1 MDNKNVFVAIAL
13 SMSVLLFWGAFF
25 ETPKK
30 ENQNLESNT
39 QIQQKTENSITPS
52 ANQSP
57 SINQL
62 NVEKKI
68 SREES
73 VSKSNRIKI
82 ENDNIVGSISLE
94 GGLID
99 DISFK
104 KHKQKVDGEKNI
116 EFLNPSQSENGFY
129 VESGWASIGNNT
141 KVPSKNS
148 KWEVEGNKVLT
159 DKSPITI
166 KWDNEEGVIFKKIIE
181 LDAKFLFKIS
191 QEIQNNS
198 SKNIELYP
206 YAQIT
211 RNKIPDDI
219 QNFYI
224 SHEGFIGVFDGELK
238 EDDYDDIEDS
248 KIVRET
254 NEGWLGITDKYWMTV
269 LVPEKGKN
277 FKSTFQYN
285 NTFKANYIVNDPVKI
300 NSSSTKSNNF
310 RLFVAAKEVD
320 TIDTYAEEQNI
331 DKLDLVIDWGWFY
344 FFTKPLFFVI
354 DYLFKLS
361 GNFGIAIVLITLAIR
376 TLFFPLANFSFR
388 SMAKMKAV
396 TPEMTRLKELHK
408 EDKVK
413 LQQEMMA
420 LYRKEKINPA
430 SGCLPVLIQIPFF
443 FAIYK
448 MLFISLEMRHQP
460 FFGWIKDL
468 SAADPTSIFNLFGLI
483 PWDPPSFMLIGIWPI
498 LMGASMWVQQ
508 KLNPAPADPIQ
519 AKIFAFFPFFLTIIL
534 ASFPSGLV
542 VYWTV
547 NNILTISQQWV
558 INKNT
563 TVKTN

>member
-1 MDNKNVFVAIAL
+1 MDNKNVIAAVAL
-13 SMSVLLFWGAFF
+13 SMTVLLFWDFFGA
-25 ETPKK
+25 PKK
-30 ENQNLESNT
+30 NDQNSKINKQVEQNKNNVPKPNQNKL
-39 QIQQKTENSITPS
+39 
-52 ANQSP
+52 P
-57 SINQL
+57 SINEIDFANNL
-62 NVEKKI
+62 
-68 SREES
+68 SRSDSINE
-73 VSKSNRIKI
+73 SNRITI
-82 ENDNIVGSISLE
+82 QNDNIIGSISLN

-104 KHKQKVDGEKNI
+104 NHKQKVDGKKNI
-116 EFLNPSQSENGFY
+116 EFLNPSKSENGFY
-129 VESGWASIGNNT
+129 VESGWSTKRSDST
-141 KVPSKNS
+141 KVPTKNS
-148 KWEVEGNKVLT
+148 KWEVVGNKTLT
-159 DKSPITI
+159 EKSPIVI
-166 KWDNEEGVIFKKIIE
+166 KWDNQEGIIFKKKIE
-181 LDAKFLFKIS
+181 LDEKYLFKIS
-191 QEIQNNS
+191 QEVQNNS
-198 SKNIELYP
+198 SKNLELYP

-224 SHEGFIGVFDGELK
+224 SHEGFIGVFDDELK
-238 EDDYDDIEDS
+238 EDDYDDIKDNE
-248 KIVRET
+248 IVRET
-254 NEGWLGITDKYWMTV
+254 NKGWLGITDKYWMTV

-277 FKSTFQYN
+277 FKSTFQYDN
-285 NTFKANYIVNDPVKI
+285 AFKANYIINDPLII
-300 NSSSTKSNNF
+300 NSSSSGSENF
-310 RLFVAAKEVD
+310 RLFVAAKEVN
-320 TIDTYAEEQNI
+320 TIDNYADEQNI

-376 TLFFPLANFSFR
+376 ALFFPLANFSFR

-396 TPEMTRLKELHK
+396 QPEMTRLKELHK
-408 EDKVK
+408 DDKVK

-483 PWDPPSFMLIGIWPI
+483 PWDPPSFMIIGIWPI

-508 KLNPAPADPIQ
+508 KLNPAPTDPMQ
-519 AKIFAFFPFFLTIIL
+519 AKIFAFFPLFLTIIL

-547 NNILTISQQWV
+547 NNILTIAQQWV
-558 INKNT
+558 ITKNT

>member
-25 ETPKK
+25 ETPK
-30 ENQNLESNT
+30 EEGQNLKTSN
-39 QIQQKTENSITPS
+39 QIQQKTEDTLKPNT
-52 ANQSP
+52 NQAP
-57 SINQL
+57 SINQII
-62 NVEKKI
+62 VQKKL
-68 SREES
+68 SREDS
-73 VSKSNRIKI
+73 IKKSNRIKI
-82 ENDNIVGSISLE
+82 ENKNIVGSISLE

-104 KHKQKVDGEKNI
+104 NHKQKVEGNKNI

-129 VESGWASIGNNT
+129 VESECASSGNNI
-141 KVPSKNS
+141 KVPTKNS
-148 KWEVEGNKVLT
+148 MWEIEGNKKLT
-159 DKSPITI
+159 DQSPVTI
-166 KWDNEEGVIFKKIIE
+166 KWNNKEGIIFKKKIE
-181 LDAKFLFKIS
+181 LDEKYLFKVN
-191 QEIQNNS
+191 QEIQNNT

-224 SHEGFIGVFDGELK
+224 SHEGFIGVFDDELK
-238 EDDYDDIEDS
+238 EDDYDDIEDN

-285 NTFKANYIVNDPVKI
+285 NTFKANYIINDPIKI
-300 NSSSTKSNNF
+300 NASSNGSNNF

-320 TIDTYAEEQNI
+320 TIDTYAEAQNI
-331 DKLDLVIDWGWFY
+331 NKLDLVIDWGWFY

-376 TLFFPLANFSFR
+376 ALFFPLANFSFR

-408 EDKVK
+408 DDKVK

-460 FFGWIKDL
+460 FFGWVKDL

-483 PWDPPSFMLIGIWPI
+483 PWDPPSFMIIGIWPI

-508 KLNPAPADPIQ
+508 KLNPAPTDPIQ
-519 AKIFAFFPFFLTIIL
+519 AKIFAFFPLFLTIIL

-547 NNILTISQQWV
+547 NNILTIAQQWV

>member
-13 SMSVLLFWGAFF
+13 SMSVLLFWAAFF
-25 ETPKK
+25 ESPPPAS
-30 ENQNLESNT
+30 ENK
-39 QIQQKTENSITPS
+39 IQQQTKTNENIITP
-52 ANQSP
+52 N
-57 SINQL
+57 INESL
-62 NVEKKI
+62 TIDTI
-68 SREES
+68 SRNDSLKNSES
-73 VSKSNRIKI
+73 ERVKI
-82 ENDNIVGSISLE
+82 ENDNIVGSMSLK

-104 KHKQKVDGEKNI
+104 KHKQNLENNLNVN
-116 EFLNPSQSENGFY
+116 FLNPAETENGFY
-129 VESGWASIGNNT
+129 IETGWTSIGNKI
-141 KVPSKNS
+141 KVPSQKS
-148 KWEVEGNKVLT
+148 VWKIKGNKTLSN
-159 DKSPITI
+159 KNPII
-166 KWDNEEGVIFKKIIE
+166 LEWNNGEGIIFKKKIK
-181 LDAKFLFKIS
+181 LDNKYLFKIT
-191 QEIQNNS
+191 QQIQNNS
-198 SKNIELYP
+198 SQAIELYP

-224 SHEGFIGVFDGELK
+224 SHEGFIGVFDEELK
-238 EDDYDDIEDS
+238 EDDYDDIEEK
-248 KIVRET
+248 KIVREA
-254 NEGWLGITDKYWMTV
+254 NEGWFGITDKYWMTAV
-269 LVPEKGKN
+269 VPKKGEN
-277 FKSTFQYN
+277 FKSTFLYKD
-285 NTFKANYIVNDPVKI
+285 TFKANYILNNPTVISP
-300 NSSSTKSNNF
+300 SSNGSNELM
-310 RLFVAAKEVD
+310 LFVAAKEVE
-320 TIDTYAEEQNI
+320 TIDSYAANENI
-331 DKLDLVIDWGWFY
+331 NKLDLVIDWGWFY
-344 FFTKPLFFVI
+344 FFTKPLFFII
-354 DYLFKLS
+354 DYLFKYS
-361 GNFGIAIVLITLAIR
+361 GNFGIAIVLITIGIR
-376 TLFFPLANFSFR
+376 LLFFPLANYSFR

-396 TPEMTRLKELHK
+396 QPEMARLKDLHK

-468 SAADPTSIFNLFGLI
+468 SAQDPTSLFNLFGFI
-483 PWDPPSFMLIGIWPI
+483 PWDPPGFLVIGIWPI

-542 VYWTV
+542 VYWTI
-547 NNILTISQQWV
+547 NNILTIAQQWV
-558 INKNT
+558 IMKKT

>member
-13 SMSVLLFWGAFF
+13 SMSVLLFWAAFF
-25 ETPKK
+25 ESPPPAS
-30 ENQNLESNT
+30 ENK
-39 QIQQKTENSITPS
+39 IQQQTKTNENIITP
-52 ANQSP
+52 N
-57 SINQL
+57 INESL
-62 NVEKKI
+62 TIDTI
-68 SREES
+68 SRNDSLKNSES
-73 VSKSNRIKI
+73 ERVKI
-82 ENDNIVGSISLE
+82 ENDNIVGSMSLK

-104 KHKQKVDGEKNI
+104 KHKQNLENNLNVN
-116 EFLNPSQSENGFY
+116 FLNPAETENGFY
-129 VESGWASIGNNT
+129 IETGWTSIGNKI
-141 KVPSKNS
+141 KVPSQKSVWKIKGNRTLSDKNPIILE
-148 KWEVEGNKVLT
+148 WNNGEG
-159 DKSPITI
+159 I
-166 KWDNEEGVIFKKIIE
+166 IFKKKIK
-181 LDAKFLFKIS
+181 LDNKYLFKIT
-191 QEIQNNS
+191 QQIQNNS
-198 SKNIELYP
+198 SQAIELYP

-224 SHEGFIGVFDGELK
+224 SHEGFIGVFDEELK
-238 EDDYDDIEDS
+238 EDDYDDIEEK
-248 KIVRET
+248 KIVREA
-254 NEGWLGITDKYWMTV
+254 NEGWFGITDKYWMTAV
-269 LVPEKGKN
+269 VPKKGEN
-277 FKSTFQYN
+277 FKSTFLYKD
-285 NTFKANYIVNDPVKI
+285 TFKANYILNNPTVISP
-300 NSSSTKSNNF
+300 SSNGSNELM
-310 RLFVAAKEVD
+310 LFVAAKEVE
-320 TIDTYAEEQNI
+320 TIDSYAANENI
-331 DKLDLVIDWGWFY
+331 NKLDLVIDWGWFY
-344 FFTKPLFFVI
+344 FFTKPLFFII
-354 DYLFKLS
+354 DYLFKYS
-361 GNFGIAIVLITLAIR
+361 GNFGIAIVLITIGIR
-376 TLFFPLANFSFR
+376 LLFFPLANYSFR

-396 TPEMTRLKELHK
+396 QPEMARLKDLHK

-468 SAADPTSIFNLFGLI
+468 SAQDPTSLFNLFGFI
-483 PWDPPSFMLIGIWPI
+483 PWDPPGFLVIGIWPI

-542 VYWTV
+542 VYWTI
-547 NNILTISQQWV
+547 NNILTIAQQWV
-558 INKNT
+558 IMKKT

>member
-30 ENQNLESNT
+30 NSQDLKVNN

-52 ANQSP
+52 TNQSP
-57 SINQL
+57 SINQI
-62 NVEKKI
+62 NIEKKL
-68 SREES
+68 SRNES
-73 VSKSNRIKI
+73 ISKSDRIKI
-82 ENDNIVGSISLE
+82 ENENIIGSISLE

-104 KHKQKVDGEKNI
+104 NHKQKVDGKKNI
-116 EFLNPSQSENGFY
+116 EFLNPLQSENGFY
-129 VESGWASIGNNT
+129 VESGWASVGNT
-141 KVPSKNS
+141 IKVPTKNS
-148 KWEVEGNKVLT
+148 KWKIEGNKILT
-159 DKSPITI
+159 NKSPITI
-166 KWDNEEGVIFKKIIE
+166 KWDNKEGIIFKKKIE
-181 LDAKFLFKIS
+181 LDEKYLFKVK

-224 SHEGFIGVFDGELK
+224 SHEGFIGVFDDELK
-238 EDDYDDIEDS
+238 EDDYDDIKDN

-269 LVPEKGKN
+269 LVPEQGKN
-277 FKSTFQYN
+277 FKSTLQYN
-285 NTFKANYIVNDPVKI
+285 NAFKANYIINNPIKI
-300 NSSSTKSNNF
+300 NSSSKGFNDF
-310 RLFVAAKEVD
+310 RLFVAAKEVN
-320 TIDTYAEEQNI
+320 TIDTYAEAQNI
-331 DKLDLVIDWGWFY
+331 NKLDLVIDWGWFY

-354 DYLFKLS
+354 DYLFELS

-408 EDKVK
+408 DDKVK

-483 PWDPPSFMLIGIWPI
+483 PWDPPSFKIIGIWPI

-508 KLNPAPADPIQ
+508 KLNPAPTDPIQ
-519 AKIFAFFPFFLTIIL
+519 AKIFAFFPLFLTIIL

-547 NNILTISQQWV
+547 NNILTIAQQWV

>member
-1 MDNKNVFVAIAL
+1 MDNRNVFVAIAL

-30 ENQNLESNT
+30 PIDPKNNQKVEQKSETESIAPT
-39 QIQQKTENSITPS
+39 
-52 ANQSP
+52 
-57 SINQL
+57 INQPTIVK
-62 NVEKKI
+62 NI
-68 SREES
+68 SREDS
-73 VSKSNRIKI
+73 INKDKRVKI
-82 ENDNIVGSISLE
+82 ENSSIVGSINLK
-94 GGLID
+94 GAQID

-104 KHKQKVDGEKNI
+104 NHKQKVEGDKNI
-116 EFLNPSQSENGFY
+116 IFLNPAEIENGFY
-129 VESGWASIGNNT
+129 IETGWTSVGNKIKIPTKESVWSVKGNNIL
-141 KVPSKNS
+141 SDNS
-148 KWEVEGNKVLT
+148 PVVLQWNNGEGIVF
-159 DKSPITI
+159 
-166 KWDNEEGVIFKKIIE
+166 EKKIE
-181 LDAKFLFKIS
+181 LDNKYLFKIT
-191 QEIQNNS
+191 QQVRNNS
-198 SKNIELYP
+198 NSTIDLYP
-206 YAQIT
+206 YAQMT

-224 SHEGFIGVFDGELK
+224 QHEGFIGVFDDELK
-238 EDDYDDIEDS
+238 EDDYDDIKEK
-248 KIVRET
+248 KIVRES
-254 NEGWLGITDKYWMTV
+254 NEGWLGITDKYWMTAF
-269 LVPEKGKN
+269 VPEKGKN
-277 FKSTFQYN
+277 FKSTFLYDN
-285 NTFKANYIVNDPVKI
+285 GYKANYII
-300 NSSSTKSNNF
+300 NNPTTINKSSTGVNEL
-310 RLFVAAKEVD
+310 RLFVSAKEVE
-320 TIDTYAEEQNI
+320 TIDGYAVDQNI
-331 DKLDLVIDWGWFY
+331 NKFDLVIDWGWFY

-354 DYLFKLS
+354 DYLFKIS
-361 GNFGIAIVLITLAIR
+361 GNFGYAIVLLTIAIR
-376 TLFFPLANFSFR
+376 LIFYPLANFSFK

-396 TPEMTRLKELHK
+396 QPEMMRLKELHK
-408 EDKVK
+408 DDKVK

-468 SAADPTSIFNLFGLI
+468 SAADPTTIFNLFGLI
-483 PWDPPSFMLIGIWPI
+483 PWNPPSFMIIGIWPI

-519 AKIFAFFPFFLTIIL
+519 AKIFAFFPLFLTIIL

-547 NNILTISQQWV
+547 NNILTIAQQYV
-558 INKNT
+558 IVKQT

>member
-30 ENQNLESNT
+30 NSQDLKVNN

-52 ANQSP
+52 TNQSP
-57 SINQL
+57 SINQI
-62 NVEKKI
+62 NIEKKL
-68 SREES
+68 SRNES
-73 VSKSNRIKI
+73 ISKSDRIKI
-82 ENDNIVGSISLE
+82 ENENIIGSISLE

-104 KHKQKVDGEKNI
+104 NHKQKVDGKKNI
-116 EFLNPSQSENGFY
+116 EFLNPLQSENGFY
-129 VESGWASIGNNT
+129 VESGWASVGNT
-141 KVPSKNS
+141 IKVPTKNS
-148 KWEVEGNKVLT
+148 KWEIEGNKILT
-159 DKSPITI
+159 NKSPITI
-166 KWDNEEGVIFKKIIE
+166 KWDNKEGIIFKKKIE
-181 LDAKFLFKIS
+181 LDEKYLFKVK

-224 SHEGFIGVFDGELK
+224 SHEGFIGVFDDELK
-238 EDDYDDIEDS
+238 EDDYDDIKDN

-269 LVPEKGKN
+269 LVPEQGKN
-277 FKSTFQYN
+277 FKSTLQYN
-285 NTFKANYIVNDPVKI
+285 NAFKANYIINNPIKI
-300 NSSSTKSNNF
+300 NSSSKGFNDF
-310 RLFVAAKEVD
+310 RLFVAAKEVN
-320 TIDTYAEEQNI
+320 TIDTYAEAQNI
-331 DKLDLVIDWGWFY
+331 NKLDLVIDWGWFY

-354 DYLFKLS
+354 DYLFELS

-376 TLFFPLANFSFR
+376 ALFFPLANFSFR

-408 EDKVK
+408 DDKVK

-483 PWDPPSFMLIGIWPI
+483 PWDPPSFMIIGIWPI

-508 KLNPAPADPIQ
+508 KLNPAPTDPIQ
-519 AKIFAFFPFFLTIIL
+519 AKIFAFFPLFLTIIL

-547 NNILTISQQWV
+547 NNILTIAQQWV

>member
-25 ETPKK
+25 ETPK
-30 ENQNLESNT
+30 NQIEQKTNN
-39 QIQQKTENSITPS
+39 QIQEKSENSITPS
-52 ANQSP
+52 TNQAP

-62 NVEKKI
+62 TVEKKV
-68 SREES
+68 SRDES
-73 VSKSNRIKI
+73 INNSDRIRI
-82 ENDNIVGSISLE
+82 ENENIIGSISLE

-104 KHKQKVDGEKNI
+104 NHKQKVEGSKNI
-116 EFLNPSQSENGFY
+116 EFLNPAQTENGFY
-129 VESGWASIGNNT
+129 AESGWASIGNKI
-141 KVPSKNS
+141 KVPTKNS
-148 KWEVEGNKVLT
+148 KWKVEGNKVLT
-159 DKSPITI
+159 DKSPVIL
-166 KWDNEEGVIFKKIIE
+166 KWNNNEGVIFKKKIE
-181 LDAKFLFKIS
+181 LDEKYLFKIS

-198 SKNIELYP
+198 SQSVELYP

-211 RNKIPDDI
+211 RNKVPDDI

-224 SHEGFIGVFDGELK
+224 SHEGFIGVFDDELK
-238 EDDYDDIEDS
+238 EDDYDDIEDN

-269 LVPEKGKN
+269 LVPEAGKN
-277 FKSTFQYN
+277 FKSTYQYN
-285 NTFKANYIVNDPVKI
+285 DSFKANYIINEPVKI
-300 NSSSTKSNNF
+300 NANSSGVNSL
-310 RLFVAAKEVD
+310 RLFVAAKEVE
-320 TIDTYAEEQNI
+320 TIDAYAENQNI
-331 DKLDLVIDWGWFY
+331 KKLDLVIDWGWFY

-354 DYLFKLS
+354 DYLFKFS
-361 GNFGIAIVLITLAIR
+361 GNFGFAIVLITLAIR
-376 TLFFPLANFSFR
+376 ALFFPLANFSFR

-396 TPEMTRLKELHK
+396 TPEMQRLKELHK
-408 EDKVK
+408 DDKVK

-483 PWDPPSFMLIGIWPI
+483 PWDPPSFMIIGIWPI

-519 AKIFAFFPFFLTIIL
+519 AKIFAFFPLFLTIIL

-547 NNILTISQQWV
+547 NNILTIAQQWV

-563 TVKTN
+563 KVKTN

>member
-30 ENQNLESNT
+30 DNQNLKVNN
-39 QIQQKTENSITPS
+39 QIQQKTGDSITPN
-52 ANQSP
+52 ANQAP
-57 SINQL
+57 TINQI
-62 NVEKKI
+62 NVEKKL

-73 VSKSNRIKI
+73 INKSNRVKI
-82 ENDNIVGSISLE
+82 ENGNIVGSISLE

-104 KHKQKVDGEKNI
+104 NHKQKVNSKKNI
-116 EFLNPSQSENGFY
+116 EFLNPSHSENGFY
-129 VESGWASIGNNT
+129 VESGWASIGNNI
-141 KVPSKNS
+141 KVPTKNS
-148 KWEVEGNKVLT
+148 KWEVEGNKTLT
-159 DKSPITI
+159 DKSPVTI
-166 KWDNEEGVIFKKIIE
+166 KWDNKEGIIFKKKIV
-181 LDAKFLFKIS
+181 LDKKYLFTIS

-198 SKNIELYP
+198 SKSLELYP

-224 SHEGFIGVFDGELK
+224 SHEGFISVFDDELK
-238 EDDYDDIEDS
+238 EDDYDDIEDN
-248 KIVRET
+248 KIVREA

-285 NTFKANYIVNDPVKI
+285 DTFKANYIINNPIKI
-300 NSSSTKSNNF
+300 NTSSNGSSNF
-310 RLFVAAKEVD
+310 RLFVAAKEVN
-320 TIDTYAEEQNI
+320 TIDTYAETENI
-331 DKLDLVIDWGWFY
+331 NKLDLVIDWGWFY

-354 DYLFKLS
+354 DYLFKFS

-376 TLFFPLANFSFR
+376 ALFFPLANFSFR

-408 EDKVK
+408 DDKVK

-420 LYRKEKINPA
+420 LYRKQKINPA
-430 SGCLPVLIQIPFF
+430 AGCLPVLIQIPFF

-460 FFGWIKDL
+460 FFGWIQDL

-483 PWDPPSFMLIGIWPI
+483 PWSPPSFMIIGIWPI

-508 KLNPAPADPIQ
+508 KLNPAPTDPIQ
-519 AKIFAFFPFFLTIIL
+519 AKIFAFFPLFLTIIL

-542 VYWTV
+542 VYWTI
-547 NNILTISQQWV
+547 NNILTIAQQWV

>member
-25 ETPKK
+25 ETPK
-30 ENQNLESNT
+30 NQIEQKTNN
-39 QIQQKTENSITPS
+39 QIQEKTENSITPS
-52 ANQSP
+52 TNQAP

-62 NVEKKI
+62 AVEKKV
-68 SREES
+68 SRNES
-73 VSKSNRIKI
+73 INKSDRIRI
-82 ENDNIVGSISLE
+82 ENENIIGSISLE

-104 KHKQKVDGEKNI
+104 NHKQKVEGSKNI
-116 EFLNPSQSENGFY
+116 EFLNPAQTENGFY
-129 VESGWASIGNNT
+129 AESGWASIGNKI
-141 KVPSKNS
+141 KVPTKNS
-148 KWEVEGNKVLT
+148 KWKVEGNKVLT
-159 DKSPITI
+159 DKSPVIL
-166 KWDNEEGVIFKKIIE
+166 KWDNNEGVIFKKKIE
-181 LDAKFLFKIS
+181 LDEKYLFKIS

-198 SKNIELYP
+198 SQSVELYP

-211 RNKIPDDI
+211 RNKVPDDI

-224 SHEGFIGVFDGELK
+224 SHEGFIGVFDDELK
-238 EDDYDDIEDS
+238 EDDYDDIEDN

-269 LVPEKGKN
+269 LVPEVGKN
-277 FKSTFQYN
+277 FKSTYQYN
-285 NTFKANYIVNDPVKI
+285 DSFKANYIINEPVKI
-300 NSSSTKSNNF
+300 NANSSGVNSL
-310 RLFVAAKEVD
+310 RLFVAAKEVE
-320 TIDTYAEEQNI
+320 TIDAYAENQNI
-331 DKLDLVIDWGWFY
+331 KKLDLVIDWGWFY

-354 DYLFKLS
+354 DYLFKFS
-361 GNFGIAIVLITLAIR
+361 GNFGFAIVLITLAIR
-376 TLFFPLANFSFR
+376 ALFFPLANFSFR

-396 TPEMTRLKELHK
+396 TPEMQRLKELHK
-408 EDKVK
+408 DDKVK

-483 PWDPPSFMLIGIWPI
+483 PWDPPSFMIIGIWPI

-519 AKIFAFFPFFLTIIL
+519 AKIFAFFPLFLTIIL

-547 NNILTISQQWV
+547 NNILTIAQQWV

-563 TVKTN
+563 KVKTN

>member
-1 MDNKNVFVAIAL
+1 MDNRNVFVAIAL

-30 ENQNLESNT
+30 PIEQKNNQKVL
-39 QIQQKTENSITPS
+39 QKSD
-52 ANQSP
+52 QSSLAP
-57 SINQL
+57 TINQPTAIK
-62 NVEKKI
+62 NI
-68 SREES
+68 SREDS
-73 VSKSNRIKI
+73 IKKSKRVLV
-82 ENDNIVGSISLE
+82 ENDSIIGSINLK
-94 GGLID
+94 GAQID

-104 KHKQKVDGEKNI
+104 NHKQEVEGDENI
-116 EFLNPSQSENGFY
+116 IFLNPAETENGFY
-129 VESGWASIGNNT
+129 IETGWTSIGNKIKIPT
-141 KVPSKNS
+141 KESIWSIKGNDILSNS
-148 KWEVEGNKVLT
+148 
-159 DKSPITI
+159 SP
-166 KWDNEEGVIFKKIIE
+166 VILEWNNGDGIVFEKKIE
-181 LDAKFLFKIS
+181 LDDKYLFRITQQVK
-191 QEIQNNS
+191 NNS
-198 SKNIELYP
+198 NTSIELYP
-206 YAQIT
+206 YAQMT

-224 SHEGFIGVFDGELK
+224 QHEGFIGVFDDELK
-238 EDDYDDIEDS
+238 EDDYDDIKEK
-248 KIVRET
+248 KIVRESS
-254 NEGWLGITDKYWMTV
+254 EGWLGITDKYWMTAF
-269 LVPEKGKN
+269 VPEKGQN
-277 FKSTFQYN
+277 FKSTFLYDN
-285 NTFKANYIVNDPVKI
+285 GYKANYIINKPTTI
-300 NSSSTKSNNF
+300 NNSSTGINEL
-310 RLFVAAKEVD
+310 RLFVSAKEVE
-320 TIDTYAEEQNI
+320 TIDGYAANQNI
-331 DKLDLVIDWGWFY
+331 NKFDLVIDWGWFY

-354 DYLFKLS
+354 DYLFKIS
-361 GNFGIAIVLITLAIR
+361 GNFGTAIVLLTLAIR
-376 TLFFPLANFSFR
+376 LIFFPLANFSFR

-396 TPEMTRLKELHK
+396 QPEMMRLKELHK
-408 EDKVK
+408 DDKVK

-460 FFGWIKDL
+460 FFGWVKDL

-483 PWDPPSFMLIGIWPI
+483 PWDPPSFMIIGIWPI

-519 AKIFAFFPFFLTIIL
+519 AKIFAFFPLFLTIIL

-547 NNILTISQQWV
+547 NNILTIAQQYV
-558 INKNT
+558 IVKQT